1 MSQIIKIEKV
11 NLWYDKGKP
20 TEVHA
25 LKDISIGIEK
35 GDYVAFFGPSGCG
48 KTTMLYA
55 ISGIDR
61 FQEGKV
67 LINNRDI
74 SGLSN
79 QELAIFRQ
87 TGIGIVFQQFNLVP
101 SLNVLKNV
109 ALPMLFVGITS
120 EKAEIEARKLLER
133 LDMLQYADRLPYE
146 LSGGQQQR
154 IGIARALANNPPI
167 IIADEPLGNLDS
179 KNAKMVLE
187 FLKEL
192 NEKDGRTVIM
202 VTHES
207 WSLRDVKTI
216 FHMKD
221 GVIIDTEKTKMNP
234 SSDAVPPVITL
245 TGSNPMMVVKNTK
258 YIEPG
263 AVALDIQDGI
273 CPVTI
278 SGVVDTSTLGSYTI
292 TYTST
297 DKAGNV
303 ATAMRTVKVVL
314 TTFDIVATSGPYGTV
329 APFGITLAK
338 YKSSQTYS
346 ITPDNGFKVD
356 TLTVDGVNLEVA
368 NTFTFLNIDR
378 SHTITAT
385 FSDITPPVITLNGAD
400 PMSVTKD
407 STYNELGAIA
417 LDALDGKCEVTISGS
432 VDTSTLGSY
441 TITYT
446 SRDKAGNVA
455 TKTRIINVT
464 LSPTYDITATG
475 GAHGVISPGGVTAVP
490 SGSDQTYTIT
500 PDDGFKIATLT
511 VDGIDLAT
519 VSTHTFKDVVTSHT
533 IDVRFSDVIP
543 PVIILNGEDTMLII
557 KGGEYIEQGA
567 TAIDALD
574 GKCEVTISGVVDT
587 STLGSYT
594 ITYTSTDKAGNVAT
608 KTRIINVTL
617 SPTYDI
623 TATGGAH
630 GVISP
635 GGVTAVPS
643 GSDQTYTITPDD
655 GFEID
660 TLIVDGISIVPVID
674 FKFENVKSTHKIDV
688 MFKELIVLPEKD
700 TDTDIDIDDNIK
712 YNKEEKPSIRVLAN
726 YLLRGSM
733 DEVRRFETFVND
745 KFDEKISKEEF
756 CILLNKQFKDGG
768 VGLRKKKAEKIAN
781 YLEEIVEKRKII
793 RRIYSILDE
802 NPEASISDE
811 INSIRNWLMK
821 DYKGKVSQVK
831 VMAFDQVISDRIR
844 DFIPA
849 SKVVEILD
857 LSNNKFGVGF
867 SFRAAQSMAEKLELI
882 LSNEND
888 KSNSDNVLE
897 KKL

>member
-133 LDMLQYADRLPYE
+133 LDMLQYADRLPFE

-179 KNAKMVLE
+179 KNAQMVLE

-216 FHMKD
+216 FYMKD

-234 SSDAVPPVITL
+234 SSDVIPPVITL
-245 TGSNPMMVVKNTK
+245 TGPNPMMVVKNTK
-258 YIEPG
+258 YIEQG
-263 AVALDIQDGI
+263 AIALDALDGI
-273 CPVTI
+273 CTVTI
-278 SGVVDTSTLGSYTI
+278 SGSVDTSTLGSYII
-292 TYTST
+292 TYTSI

-303 ATAMRTVKVVL
+303 ATDTRTVKVVL
-314 TTFDIVATSGPYGTV
+314 TTFDIVATSGPHGTV

-338 YKSSQTYS
+338 YKSSQTYN
-346 ITPDNGFKVD
+346 ITQDDGFKVA

-368 NTFTFLNIDR
+368 NTFTFLSIDR

-407 STYNELGAIA
+407 SMYDELGAVA

-432 VDTSTLGSY
+432 VDTSVLGSY

-446 SRDKAGNVA
+446 SIDK
-455 TKTRIINVT
+455 
-464 LSPTYDITATG
+464 
-475 GAHGVISPGGVTAVP
+475 
-490 SGSDQTYTIT
+490 
-500 PDDGFKIATLT
+500 
-511 VDGIDLAT
+511 
-519 VSTHTFKDVVTSHT
+519 
-533 IDVRFSDVIP
+533 
-543 PVIILNGEDTMLII
+543 
-557 KGGEYIEQGA
+557 
-567 TAIDALD
+567 
-574 GKCEVTISGVVDT
+574 
-587 STLGSYT
+587 
-594 ITYTSTDKAGNVAT
+594 
-608 KTRIINVTL
+608 
-617 SPTYDI
+617 
-623 TATGGAH
+623 
-630 GVISP
+630 
-635 GGVTAVPS
+635 
-643 GSDQTYTITPDD
+643 
-655 GFEID
+655 
-660 TLIVDGISIVPVID
+660 
-674 FKFENVKSTHKIDV
+674 
-688 MFKELIVLPEKD
+688 
-700 TDTDIDIDDNIK
+700 
-712 YNKEEKPSIRVLAN
+712 
-726 YLLRGSM
+726 
-733 DEVRRFETFVND
+733 
-745 KFDEKISKEEF
+745 
-756 CILLNKQFKDGG
+756 
-768 VGLRKKKAEKIAN
+768 
-781 YLEEIVEKRKII
+781 
-793 RRIYSILDE
+793 
-802 NPEASISDE
+802 
-811 INSIRNWLMK
+811 
-821 DYKGKVSQVK
+821 
-831 VMAFDQVISDRIR
+831 
-844 DFIPA
+844 
-849 SKVVEILD
+849 
-857 LSNNKFGVGF
+857 
-867 SFRAAQSMAEKLELI
+867 
-882 LSNEND
+882 
-888 KSNSDNVLE
+888 
-897 KKL
+897 